1 MSKITGNG
9 PVVKSTT
16 PTIEQQEV
24 TTKTKADPKV
34 SSGEVTDKI
43 GDIPGAGQTH
53 AASEL
58 PPEAIIT
65 SLESLAASLEASS
78 GGRVADPGDVDISI
92 KPDAILNDG
101 FISNTLT
108 ASGAL
113 VNQDQGALANTMLQS
128 LQSSLQTTQRSSYPQ
143 TFSKGSYEPGK
154 VIPKQFQWSDG
165 VSGSG
170 SSITLNPSTE
180 DRLTSFAEGT
190 LPQDPMAFVQFVLR
204 ESYLETTNC
213 LMDHANK
220 VRFFNDLKKEIRSKM
235 QGIRDVLAENA
246 GKGDDDVIGN
256 TPTYTANMTYYG
268 QTGGSNMTRDT
279 GSGTGSGAQPQ
290 PTQAE
295 INAANANYQA
305 AVAGNEKT
313 TKFNHTN
320 YSNKI
325 NYEDSDDYGK
335 FDDHG
340 KATGKHAVGTHVEK
354 MTPEQQEALLKHYKA
369 NGLHVELKVSET
381 DWYNDDYDTP
391 DDEKSY
397 PTGKESLADFVERAV
412 KEQAEKFKSYVK
424 EKEGNIAITHMTT
437 EINWAEVTVTEK
449 IKTDAQLAA
458 DHPDS
463 TEAQSAAPSLGA
475 TGSNWVAGEPATTK
489 AQHENALEDYE
500 TQLNTVGDDGQLA
513 NVDLQNWLQKQQQT
527 MQMMS
532 NISKLLHDT
541 AMAVIRK
548 IG

>member
-24 TTKTKADPKV
+24 TAKSKADPKV

-65 SLESLAASLEASS
+65 SLERLAASLEASS
-78 GGRVADPGDVDISI
+78 GGRVADTGDVDISI

-143 TFSKGSYEPGK
+143 TFRKGSYEPGK

-220 VRFFNDLKKEIRSKM
+220 VRFFNDLKKEIRAKM

-246 GKGDDDVIGN
+246 GKGDDEVIGN
-256 TPTYTANMTYYG
+256 TPTYKANMTWYG
-268 QTGGSNMTRDT
+268 QTGGENMTSTDRR
-279 GSGTGSGAQPQ
+279 S
-290 PTQAE
+290 AE
-295 INAANANYQA
+295 EVKAANATKA
-305 AVAGNEKT
+305 AKATNAAKADEDYKRDKAETEEFSVAQKT
-313 TKFNHTN
+313 IKKTK
-320 YSNKI
+320 
-325 NYEDSDDYGK
+325 DYG
-335 FDDHG
+335 G
-340 KATGKHAVGTHVEK
+340 VESSAGIETQGDRAISAAADVIGD
-354 MTPEQQEALLKHYKA
+354 MTPEEWKA
-369 NGLHVELKVSET
+369 FKNDPNSVVHMRIMSS
-381 DWYNDDYDTP
+381 DNDDWNDWS
-391 DDEKSY
+391 DDVFTDGNSISPKKDETQKDFIKRLEVMGEEVIEDNRASMDSADHDGGQGELDQ
-397 PTGKESLADFVERAV
+397 TEST
-412 KEQAEKFKSYVK
+412 
-424 EKEGNIAITHMTT
+424 ITISAYKGTKPKYSAT
-437 EINWAEVTVTEK
+437 
-449 IKTDAQLAA
+449 QLAEN
-458 DHPDS
+458 HPDS
-463 TEAQSAAPSLGA
+463 QKAQAATTTAGWPESRPPPKPSTRTPSKTTRPSSTPWGMTA
-475 TGSNWVAGEPATTK
+475 SWPTWTFRTGSRNSSRPC
-489 AQHENALEDYE
+489 
-500 TQLNTVGDDGQLA
+500 
-513 NVDLQNWLQKQQQT
+513 
-527 MQMMS
+527 
-532 NISKLLHDT
+532 
-541 AMAVIRK
+541 R
-548 IG
+548 